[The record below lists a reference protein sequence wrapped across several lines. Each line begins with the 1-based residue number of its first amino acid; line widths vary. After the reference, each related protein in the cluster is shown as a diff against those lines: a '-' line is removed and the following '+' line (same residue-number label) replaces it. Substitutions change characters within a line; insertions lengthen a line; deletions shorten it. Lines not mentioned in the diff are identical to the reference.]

1 MTMSNIKLIALDLD
15 GTLLTSEKKLTPRTL
30 SALEAAAGMGIE
42 IVPATGRFYLNIP
55 EVLRNLPFLHYA
67 ITINGAQVYDVL
79 NHYTIYASEIQLEE
93 ALAILSYLDTLP
105 VIYDCY
111 ADGWGYM
118 SADMQ
123 ERAGDYI
130 SKVLALHAIRTM
142 RTPVP
147 DLKIFLSEHFH
158 AVQKIQLYTKDMALW
173 DSLLH
178 TIPEQFPQF
187 TVSSSLTN
195 NIEINSKEAD
205 KGIALL
211 ALAKHLKLT
220 PEQIMACG
228 DGLNDLQML
237 RVAGIGVA
245 MGNAHP
251 DVKSVADHITLDC
264 DSDGVA
270 DILEKSFSQSDNHK
284 ALT

>member
-1 MTMSNIKLIALDLD
+1 MMAMSDIKLVALDLD
-15 GTLLTSEKKLTPRTL
+15 GTLLTSEKVLTPRTQT
-30 SALEAAAGMGIE
+30 ALQAAAGRGIE

-55 EVLRNLPFLHYA
+55 EILRDRPFLHYA
-67 ITINGAQVYDVL
+67 ITMNGAQIYDVL
-79 NHYTIYASEIQLEE
+79 NQKTIYASEIQIED
-93 ALAILSYLDTLP
+93 ALAFLSYLDTLP

-111 ADGWGYM
+111 ADGWGYI

-130 SKVLALHAIRTM
+130 SKVYPLRAIKTM

-147 DLKIFLSEHFH
+147 DLKAFLSERFH

-173 DSLLH
+173 NDLLH
-178 TIPEQFPQF
+178 IIPEQFPQF
-187 TVSSSLTN
+187 SISSSLTN
-195 NIEINSKEAD
+195 NIEINSKQAD

-211 ALAKHLKLT
+211 ALAKHLNLD
-220 PEQIMACG
+220 PRQIMAFG

-251 DVKSVADHITLDC
+251 DAKSAADHITLDC

-270 DILEKSFSQSDNHK
+270 DVLEKLFPD
-284 ALT
+284 L